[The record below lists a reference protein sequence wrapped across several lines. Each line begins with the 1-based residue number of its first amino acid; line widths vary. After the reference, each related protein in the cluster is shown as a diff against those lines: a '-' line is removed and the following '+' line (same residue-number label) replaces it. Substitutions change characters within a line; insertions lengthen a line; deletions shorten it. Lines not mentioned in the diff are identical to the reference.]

1 MSSFPEVVV
10 PEQIPDEEE
19 PMYEKKPKVDTK
31 RIFKSKKSTKH
42 EDDLEQM
49 RVKKKPVYDNP
60 MEGPGVE
67 MKSSRTRTRSSR
79 TRTRSKSC

>member
-31 RIFKSKKSTKH
+31 RIFKSKKSTTH

-49 RVKKKPVYDNP
+49 RVKKNP
-60 MEGPGVE
+60 CMIILWKDQV
-67 MKSSRTRTRSSR
+67 
-79 TRTRSKSC
+79 